1 MSIFRSIA
9 GVCAAGLVLSL
20 LTSCVVVPVPAPA
33 TSTVVRAQPAPQATA
48 AAAQAAP
55 RACAADEIR
64 TASGECRNRDL
75 YEGGSSG
82 GGSGGGG
89 SGGGSS
95 GGGGGGGRWQVV
107 TAIPAGAA
115 AEPSRSERLHL
126 RKGGGDQFGHGRVD
140 VHRP

>member
-9 GVCAAGLVLSL
+9 GVCAAGPVLFL
-20 LTSCVVVPVPAPA
+20 LASCVVVPVPAPA

-89 SGGGSS
+89 SGGGSPAVAVAVAA
-95 GGGGGGGRWQVV
+95 VV

-126 RKGGGDQFGHGRVD
+126 RKGGGDQFGHGGVD